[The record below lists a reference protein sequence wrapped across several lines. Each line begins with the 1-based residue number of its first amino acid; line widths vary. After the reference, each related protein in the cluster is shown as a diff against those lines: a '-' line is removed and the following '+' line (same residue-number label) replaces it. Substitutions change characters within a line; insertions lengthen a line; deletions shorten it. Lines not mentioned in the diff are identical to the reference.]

1 MAKLRLPEKFI
12 KAGKMF
18 QENLN
23 KKTENTGRT
32 TQFNNQHKTDQK
44 KTSKCS
50 GCGR

>member
-23 KKTENTGRT
+23 KTEYTGRT

-50 GCGR
+50 SCGR